1 MSQECTTADCANHTS
16 TYLCGQCVSDLQQW
30 LDKVPDLITELGD
43 TIARL
48 DNVRPAGGGWNSG
61 GKPVSAAPLNLDAL
75 QMQENLRSVWA
86 DANAYAHDDRAAGL
100 AWLIQDWVTK
110 AELLVSGPEE
120 IRIITRC
127 QCGGNVTSTATPPT
141 PTSINPDPAD
151 IGTCRSCG
159 ITVSTTRQE
168 ILKRI
173 IDNAPGPMKTR
184 DVVAWIKTNAGYNIA
199 TTDVRNWAR
208 EGLIT
213 RTNDPKDGHPTYEVQ
228 DVLRV
233 TYRKIASGKGR
244 KISA

>member
-30 LDKVPDLITELGD
+30 LDKVPELITELGD

-120 IRIITRC
+120 PPINHQANRERIKDIAPPMPTR
-127 QCGGNVTSTATPPT
+127 QLVPWLRQHARVVVTSM
-141 PTSINPDPAD
+141 D
-151 IGTCRSCG
+151 I
-159 ITVSTTRQE
+159 
-168 ILKRI
+168 
-173 IDNAPGPMKTR
+173 
-184 DVVAWIKTNAGYNIA
+184 
-199 TTDVRNWAR
+199 RNWAR
-208 EGLIT
+208 RGKIRAVATE
-213 RTNDPKDGHPTYEVQ
+213 PQPTYHPHEVL
-228 DVLRV
+228 DAWHDTRA
-233 TYRKIASGKGR
+233 T
-244 KISA
+244 